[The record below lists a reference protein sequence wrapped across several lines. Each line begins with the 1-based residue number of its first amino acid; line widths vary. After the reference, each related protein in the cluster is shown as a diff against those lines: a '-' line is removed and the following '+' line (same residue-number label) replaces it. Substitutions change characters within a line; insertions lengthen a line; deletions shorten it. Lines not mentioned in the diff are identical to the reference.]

1 MALLT
6 GRMALSLSYC
16 CFSSSLA
23 SRSKHSNKPPFKN
36 GVCSNNAILQNL
48 FFATLNRRKKNRS
61 FRRTTNGKATNI
73 YRYQDYFIDK
83 DEQKIMALFEQTPF
97 LNGGLFDREASDE
110 EKQQYDKDKAIRP
123 VKSAIRIA
131 TKTPVFFPTI

>member
-1 MALLT
+1 LKEKGLINKD
-6 GRMALSLSYC
+6 LFELEELKKLIIYEKN
-16 CFSSSLA
+16 SSFY
-23 SRSKHSNKPPFKN
+23 K
-36 GVCSNNAILQNL
+36 AILQNL
-48 FFATLNRRKKNRS
+48 FFATLNRQITAEEKNNRS

-83 DEQKIMALFEQTPF
+83 DEQKIIALFEQTPF

-123 VKSAIRIA
+123 VKSAIRIDGFSDN
-131 TKTPVFFPTI
+131 PRF